1 MRIRCSNLLLNL
13 LLEQLLLVR
22 VISKNLNEAKINL
35 GVRKLSNK
43 LLFVA
48 MAQT

>member
-35 GVRKLSNK
+35 EVRKLSNK